1 MKKLLVLLPVLI
13 LVFVCTA
20 GFAAER
26 LEGNGYDTPEE
37 AVLAYLDALDRGD
50 VAGMLSTFAIESYAE
65 HMDSRLF
72 TQYRRQYTPSVSVNY
87 LPREDVYA
95 LSLAVQAR
103 YGGLAVSLLANEAY
117 QLFEADGV
125 LVRTAGERAEF
136 EDRFRQSP
144 ALNPV
149 GNVEFVRWA
158 DPVAM
163 TRGQIAHLSGG
174 RSLPLNAYAGAED
187 LTERIAEIRI
197 GGRTAYQVMTC
208 ARYGGRWYNMEFGGR
223 TLNLAGAKLSVA
235 AYLWLPTEE
244 EQAWIDESLAGEYPE
259 ESARWDAVQRSG
271 IAGETWPLVSLDAD
285 GITLCGSADD
295 AAADSGA
302 GIYAEVHFFRNGGG
316 VLTVTAGASL
326 REKLYMDDAAGRFL
340 FSWAPGG
347 IEPYYTNKKGM
358 AVPTYGVLYREDI
371 GLPDV
376 AEAVLDGPE
385 LTVVLEDGT
394 RAVFR
399 RPEAAVGSGAESV
412 SAEPVGRL
420 EGEGFA
426 SPEEAVMA
434 YIEAMDRGDV
444 RGMLSTFA
452 FESLTERA
460 DTWARLDRTGYFSAK
475 LIEGTDVPYI
485 NDYIRTLSAYVR
497 YGNVASTLLGD
508 YMKTATWTDAPL
520 QLKEPE
526 EVTAFLE
533 QIRLSP
539 LYELAGNVKFD
550 LWLDPEILTDGM
562 ILGNSILAGDAA
574 VYGGDDI
581 TEVAAL
587 IRAKGRYAIQTMR
600 CIRYGDRWYNL
611 NLLSMTAMSMV
622 SYTGS
627 GSLNELALIL
637 LTDDALGEIAKR
649 VIAADPDGK
658 TVWESIRHRD
668 IVGERWP
675 LALAGGC
682 RIYGTPEDAENDPDG
697 VWAELH
703 WLQGGSAA
711 IALYAGETVREKLGL
726 SASPAWFR
734 FSWKPDGNK
743 PESTGA
749 EGILCT
755 DMYPLNSAG
764 RDTFLTRGETVTIET
779 SETIVTMILPD
790 GTPAVFSRPGG

>member
-1 MKKLLVLLPVLI
+1 MRRNRKRSKKMSVMASRSMHI
-13 LVFVCTA
+13 
-20 GFAAER
+20 G
-26 LEGNGYDTPEE
+26 
-37 AVLAYLDALDRGD
+37 AVLVMFFVMVIL
-50 VAGMLSTFAIESYAE
+50 
-65 HMDSRLF
+65 
-72 TQYRRQYTPSVSVNY
+72 N
-87 LPREDVYA
+87 
-95 LSLAVQAR
+95 
-103 YGGLAVSLLANEAY
+103 LLASSSCT
-117 QLFEADGV
+117 QIMKSI
-125 LVRTAGERAEF
+125 GEKE
-136 EDRFRQSP
+136 
-144 ALNPV
+144 
-149 GNVEFVRWA
+149 
-158 DPVAM
+158 
-163 TRGQIAHLSGG
+163 
-174 RSLPLNAYAGAED
+174 
-187 LTERIAEIRI
+187 
-197 GGRTAYQVMTC
+197 
-208 ARYGGRWYNMEFGGR
+208 R
-223 TLNLAGAKLSVA
+223 TLAKL
-235 AYLWLPTEE
+235 E
-244 EQAWIDESLAGEYPE
+244 DERMR

-295 AAADSGA
+295 AAADIGA
-302 GIYAEVHFFRNGGG
+302 GVYAEVHFFRNGGG
-316 VLTVTAGASL
+316 VLTVTAGAAL

-340 FSWAPGG
+340 FSWAPGR
-347 IEPYYTNKKGM
+347 IEPYYANKKGM

-394 RAVFR
+394 RAV
-399 RPEAAVGSGAESV
+399 SGETA
-412 SAEPVGRL
+412 GRL

-434 YIEAMDRGDV
+434 YIEAMNRGDV

-460 DTWARLDRTGYFSAK
+460 DTWACLDRTGYFSAK
-475 LIEGTDVPYI
+475 MIEGADVPYI
-485 NDYIRTLSAYVR
+485 NEYIRSLSAYVR
-497 YGNVASTLLGD
+497 YGKVTSTLLGY
-508 YMKTATWTDAPL
+508 YMKTATWTDAPM

-526 EVTAFLE
+526 DVTAFLE
-533 QIRLSP
+533 QIRQSP
-539 LYELAGNVKFD
+539 LYELAGNVEFD
-550 LWLDPEILTDGM
+550 IWLDPEILTDGV
-562 ILGNSILAGDAA
+562 ILGQGALANSAA

-587 IRAKGRYAIQTMR
+587 IRIKGRNALQTMQ

-611 NLLSMTAMSMV
+611 TPLSTTAMSMV

-627 GSLNELALIL
+627 GSLNELALVIL
-637 LTDDALGEIAKR
+637 SDDALGEIAKR
-649 VIAADPDGK
+649 VIAADPEGK

-682 RIYGTPEDAENDPDG
+682 RIYDTPEDAENDPDG